1 MPRYSGQITMNY
13 ATDNL
18 IDTEQLDMLINNLAD
33 SWQSVEDI
41 KGINWDDLDWSI
53 HEEEEDN

>member
-1 MPRYSGQITMNY
+1 MPRYYGHITISY

-18 IDTEQLDMLINNLAD
+18 TDTEQLDELINRLAD

-53 HEEEEDN
+53 HEEEDN

>member
-1 MPRYSGQITMNY
+1 MPRYNGQIIIGY

-18 IDTEQLDMLINNLAD
+18 KDTEQLDEVMNRLFD

-53 HEEEEDN
+53 HEHEEED

>member
-18 IDTEQLDMLINNLAD
+18 IDTEQLDEIINRLVD

-41 KGINWDDLDWSI
+41 KGINWDDIYWSRQ
-53 HEEEEDN
+53 EEDN

>member
-1 MPRYSGQITMNY
+1 MPKYYGQIIVSY

-18 IDTEQLDMLINNLAD
+18 IDTEQLDEIINRLAD

-53 HEEEEDN
+53 YEEDED

>member
-1 MPRYSGQITMNY
+1 MPRYNGQIIIGY

-18 IDTEQLDMLINNLAD
+18 KDTEQLDEVMNRLFD

-53 HEEEEDN
+53 QEQEEED

>member
-1 MPRYSGQITMNY
+1 MPRYYGQIIVSY

-18 IDTEQLDMLINNLAD
+18 IDTEQLDEIINRLAD

-53 HEEEEDN
+53 YEEEED

>member
-1 MPRYSGQITMNY
+1 MPKYYGQIIVSY

-18 IDTEQLDMLINNLAD
+18 IDTEQLDEIINRLAD

-41 KGINWDDLDWSI
+41 KGINWDDLDWTI
-53 HEEEEDN
+53 HEEED

>member
-1 MPRYSGQITMNY
+1 MPKYYGQIMVSY

-18 IDTEQLDMLINNLAD
+18 IDTEQLDEIINRLAD

-41 KGINWDDLDWSI
+41 KGINWDDLDWTI
-53 HEEEEDN
+53 HEEED

>member
-18 IDTEQLDMLINNLAD
+18 IDTEQLDEIINRLVD

-41 KGINWDDLDWSI
+41 KGINWDDLYWST
-53 HEEEEDN
+53 EEED

>member
-1 MPRYSGQITMNY
+1 MPRYNGQITMNY

-18 IDTEQLDMLINNLAD
+18 IDTEQLDEIINRLVD

-53 HEEEEDN
+53 HEEEDN

>member
-1 MPRYSGQITMNY
+1 MPRYYGQIIVSY

-18 IDTEQLDMLINNLAD
+18 TDTEQLDELINRLAD
-33 SWQSVEDI
+33 SWQLAEDI

-53 HEEEEDN
+53 YEEEDN

>member
-1 MPRYSGQITMNY
+1 MPRYSGQIIIGY

-18 IDTEQLDMLINNLAD
+18 KDTEQLDEVMNRLFD

-53 HEEEEDN
+53 YKEDED